1 MGEAEYDSVADVV
14 SRRIVTVPNALSASR
29 LVLIP
34 VFIWVA
40 LVPENDLLAFVL
52 LASSAVTDWLD
63 GVIARR
69 FNMISRVGQLL
80 DPIADR
86 LFVIST
92 IVVLALRDIVPWWLV
107 LVLVARDVLLFFVQ
121 LYVHRRGL
129 DPLPVHYVGKVATA
143 CLMYGMPLLF
153 LTTGEGPVTD
163 VTLPLAWAFIIWG
176 TAIYWWSAVLYV
188 EQASAVL
195 HGRRLESH
203 A

>member
-1 MGEAEYDSVADVV
+1 MTESAPHSATPDV
-14 SRRIVTVPNALSASR
+14 SRRVLTIPNVLSALR

-34 VFIWVA
+34 LFVWVA
-40 LVPENDLLAFVL
+40 LGPENDLLAFGL
-52 LASSAVTDWLD
+52 LAVSAVTDWLD

-69 FNMISRVGQLL
+69 FNMVSRVGQLL

-86 LFVIST
+86 LFVLST
-92 IVVLALRDIVPWWLV
+92 IVVLALREIVPWWLV
-107 LVLVARDVLLFFVQ
+107 VALVARDVVLFFVQ
-121 LYVHRRGL
+121 LYVHRRGVE
-129 DPLPVHYVGKVATA
+129 PLPVHYVGKVATA

-153 LTTGEGPVTD
+153 LTTGDGQVAAVATPV
-163 VTLPLAWAFIIWG
+163 AWAFIIWG

-195 HGRRLESH
+195 QGRRLESN